1 MLSERFE
8 SLFGGLVGAF
18 ITYDDTPRRS
28 DNVVALAAARA
39 QLDDKRGEIA
49 EERDVVMGL
58 GRSRTRD
65 DYWRIE
71 EAIARDGLFTMAHTS
86 N

>member
-8 SLFGGLVGAF
+8 RLFRRLVVAF
-18 ITYDDTPRRS
+18 LRYDDAPRTPTS
-28 DNVVALAAARA
+28 VIGLAAARA
-39 QLDDKRGEIA
+39 DLDAVRREIA
-49 EERDVVMGL
+49 TERESVLGL
-58 GRSRTRD
+58 GRSRTRED
-65 DYWRIE
+65 HWRIE